1 MMTLASKA
9 IFSTVWI
16 DMLKQRGA
24 YVGDCLSV
32 SRCSDFELK
41 SADGIWLEILI
52 TKSTNIL
59 FLHSVVSAGWLKI
72 HQP

>member
-1 MMTLASKA
+1 MMTLTSKA

-41 SADGIWLEILI
+41 SANGICIGNSMICSDIWH
-52 TKSTNIL
+52 KY
-59 FLHSVVSAGWLKI
+59 HK
-72 HQP
+72 

>member
-1 MMTLASKA
+1 MMTLTSKA

-16 DMLKQRGA
+16 DMLKKRDA

-41 SADGIWLEILI
+41 SADKICIGNSMICSDIWHKYHE
-52 TKSTNIL
+52 
-59 FLHSVVSAGWLKI
+59 
-72 HQP
+72 